1 MIWVSLKPFE
11 RGFSMEFKKGDA
23 VIDTSDDT
31 IMIVVS
37 VSPQG
42 RGTIVKA
49 YCPITRGA
57 YTYFVNDG
65 YLKKL

>member
-1 MIWVSLKPFE
+1 
-11 RGFSMEFKKGDA
+11 MEFKKGDA